1 MKHDN
6 TQVYENIIGIPKFL
20 QFIKKKDAGVEYM
33 FRYTLQTEM
42 YFKCVSNA

>member
-20 QFIKKKDAGVEYM
+20 QFIKKEDAVVEYT
-33 FRYTLQTEM
+33 FRCTFQTEM